1 MVIEMRNRAPKD
13 SEDWMSNFVNIAD
26 DYPACITVSDMTV
39 AGVPMIFVN
48 KGIFFYFELF
58 EII

>member
-1 MVIEMRNRAPKD
+1 MRNRAPKD